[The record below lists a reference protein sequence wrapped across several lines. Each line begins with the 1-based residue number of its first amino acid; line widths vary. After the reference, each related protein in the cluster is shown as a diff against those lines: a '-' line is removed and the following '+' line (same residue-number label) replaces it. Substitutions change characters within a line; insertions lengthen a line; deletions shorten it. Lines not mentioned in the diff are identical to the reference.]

1 MDRTYQALVIFFII
15 NFCFL
20 GYSMFNY
27 INKEVYP
34 DNIPENMVFNEL
46 DVSLKSIDVKI
57 QSYEGSL
64 MQIQDGDN
72 IITFP
77 SNWFKGLKDFRIV
90 NCYEYNLTKKEVEY
104 CKKDDGESNV
114 MGTHY
119 HYLRL
124 ILIDENLKKKM
135 FELTVI
141 HEIGHHIW
149 SFQLNKSFKK
159 GWCKNYDNQTRYIT
173 GYAYSECEEDF
184 AEAFAVYYLKGKVME
199 HELILFKEIEGV
211 LFK

>member
-1 MDRTYQALVIFFII
+1 MVIGLITSASFGVYG
-15 NFCFL
+15 FL
-20 GYSMFNY
+20 NHFN
-27 INKEVYP
+27 EGSYP
-34 DNIPENMVFNEL
+34 NNIPWHLKFDIHQTNM
-46 DVSLKSIDVKI
+46 KAIDVKI
-57 QSYEGSL
+57 PSYDGGL